1 MVKNQ
6 NKSFLLAM
14 QQNKNWQ
21 NFWLKVLVI
30 QNSIA
35 FRNLSED
42 STTFHNYCKKLLP
55 LENPFLKDYQFI
67 NVEGRWRYRNHNFS

>member
-35 FRNLSED
+35 FRNLSKD
-42 STTFHNYCKKLLP
+42 STTFHNYCKKIAATG
-55 LENPFLKDYQFI
+55 EPFSQGLSVYKC
-67 NVEGRWRYRNHNFS
+67 WRSMTL